1 MISLLN
7 ECESSAPKLLS
18 RKEEIMTIST
28 HDALNS
34 ESSFA
39 TALEQFEAAWRNPN
53 YTQFALPPLDVN
65 RVLNERYLVRPPIRF
80 MRSMLWDM
88 EMKKAW
94 DPSTY
99 LSYIVSSGLS
109 WGRHNLE
116 DGCEGFSRS
125 SIQTAFSGRGRGQVL
140 EDVFMNRNDHRII
153 ALGRPEMT
161 NDKGERIYADDFQPL
176 FNVERS
182 AGGSESEPLN
192 NWRIVFLTENND
204 QRLTEPFKQ
213 MIQAGLLPGFLEIY
227 IERDLHAALSRR

>member
-1 MISLLN
+1 M
-7 ECESSAPKLLS
+7 
-18 RKEEIMTIST
+18 
-28 HDALNS
+28 
-34 ESSFA
+34 
-39 TALEQFEAAWRNPN
+39 
-53 YTQFALPPLDVN
+53 
-65 RVLNERYLVRPPIRF
+65 
-80 MRSMLWDM
+80 
-88 EMKKAW
+88 
-94 DPSTY
+94 
-99 LSYIVSSGLS
+99 SSGLS

-125 SIQTAFSGRGRGQVL
+125 SIQTAFSGPGRGQVL
-140 EDVFMNRNDHRII
+140 ENVFINRNDRRII

-176 FNVERS
+176 FNVEHS

-213 MIQAGLLPGFLEIY
+213 MIKAGLLPGFLEIY